1 MELFKGTN
9 LIEFI
14 DRFDNTEKCKKYLAE
29 IKWANGF
36 VCSKCSHAHCWRK
49 KNDPFVRVC
58 KGCRHIES
66 VTANTLF
73 HKVKFD
79 LRKAFLIIFEM
90 STTTKGC
97 SSPVIARKYG
107 INQKTAWLFMYKVR
121 KAMAGSGQHP
131 IEGRCEVDE
140 TLIGGHRK
148 GKPGRGAKNK
158 KKVSIV
164 VERDNKGGI
173 HRSYGVKI
181 EDFSTQQLQKIF
193 DSHID
198 KEAKVETDLWRSYTP
213 LAKQWN
219 ITQSKSKPTE
229 NFITVHRFIQ
239 QLKSWIRGIYHW
251 ISQDHLQGY
260 LDEFCFRLN
269 RHLIKGSIFNILINR
284 MMDHRPV
291 QRPSL
296 SM

>member
-14 DRFDNTEKCKKYLAE
+14 DRFDNSEKCKKYLSD

-36 VCSKCSHAHCWRK
+36 KCSKCNHSHYWDK

-66 VTANTLF
+66 VTSNTLF

-121 KAMAGSGQHP
+121 KAMASSGQYP
-131 IEGRCEVDE
+131 ILGNCEVDE
-140 TLIGGHRK
+140 IMIGGHRK

-158 KKVSIV
+158 KKVSVV
-164 VERDNKGGI
+164 VEKDNKGGI

-181 EDFSTQQLQKIF
+181 ENFSTQQLQKIF
-193 DSHID
+193 DSHIS
-198 KEAKVETDLWRSYTP
+198 KEAKVDTDLWRSYTP
-213 LAKQWN
+213 LSEQWN
-219 ITQSKSKPTE
+219 ITQSKSEPTE
-229 NFITVHRFIQ
+229 NFNTVHRFIQ

-269 RHLIKGSIFNILINR
+269 RHLIKGSIFDILVNR
-284 MMDHRPV
+284 MMDHQPV
-291 QRPSL
+291 NRESL